1 MLFSIITINLNNS
14 KGLLNTLSSISTQ
27 KFTDYEHII
36 IDGFSSDESVII
48 LSSIK
53 NDNCAWIS
61 EKDSGIYDAMNK
73 GILKSKGEY
82 ILFLNSGD
90 SFHDQNSLLTLTEN
104 LFGFDIV
111 YGDIIDKSYN
121 ENKKITFPKNL
132 TFEYMLCA
140 GLPHQAT
147 AIKRNL
153 FYKYGFY
160 ETKYKIISDWAFFMS
175 ILFIHKISYQY
186 IEVPIACFE
195 GGGVSTKKSN
205 LKLIIN
211 EHLDFLIENFP
222 TSIKYFK
229 RNSIQVKRYIKSF
242 PRWKRIFYKLNFY
255 FN

>member
-1 MLFSIITINLNNS
+1 MLFSIITINYNNS
-14 KGLLNTLSSISTQ
+14 KGLINTLVSVNNQ
-27 KFTDYEHII
+27 KCNNFEHII
-36 IDGFSSDESVII
+36 IDGFSTDESINI
-48 LSSIK
+48 LKSI
-53 NDNCAWIS
+53 DNENCTWIS

-111 YGDIIDKSYN
+111 YGDITDKSYN

-160 ETKYKIISDWAFFMS
+160 ETKYKIISDWAFFIS

-186 IEVPIACFE
+186 IEVPIA
-195 GGGVSTKKSN
+195 VSYT
-205 LKLIIN
+205 
-211 EHLDFLIENFP
+211 HLTLP
-222 TSIKYFK
+222 T
-229 RNSIQVKRYIKSF
+229 
-242 PRWKRIFYKLNFY
+242 KRIV
-255 FN
+255 